1 MLKLVTSNDAK
12 FDEFKR
18 IGLPV
23 SERICLDLREVKG
36 TSREVAI
43 YKAIEAG
50 EGFLVEDTILSV
62 NGKEIVDIRYHLSE
76 LKSVEDAKA
85 EWKVTLAM
93 VKGDIICLAEGVVTG
108 SIGSDSAMG
117 IPTFGFDS
125 YFYPDE
131 QKGYS
136 FSLYE
141 LNKMGCKDK
150 FSARERSVRA
160 FLANDVIHI
169 PLRDV
174 PKWDG
179 EYQG

>member
-1 MLKLVTSNDAK
+1 MMKLVTSNDAK

-18 IGLPV
+18 IGLPI
-23 SERICLDLREVKG
+23 SERINLDLREVKG

-76 LKSVEDAKA
+76 LKSVGEAKA

-93 VKGDIICLAEGVVTG
+93 VKGDDVCLAEGVVTG
-108 SIGSDSAMG
+108 SIGPDSAKG
-117 IPTFGFDS
+117 FPTFGFDA
-125 YFYPDE
+125 YFYPDDQE
-131 QKGYS
+131 GYA
-136 FSLYE
+136 FSLHE

-160 FLANDVIHI
+160 FLANDVTKI
-169 PLRDV
+169 PLCNV
-174 PKWDG
+174 PKWNG
-179 EYQG
+179 SYQG